1 MDNLRPLITKMDI
14 IRAAEVLPLLQER
27 LAIMPGGR
35 DRRGGLLL
43 LFPTTPRRERAK
55 PEDSRRLLQYLT
67 AIPNDDDRVRRFTIV
82 VDMRG
87 ATWDSVKPILKV
99 THPHRLFCARSR
111 GRRRRGA
118 ARARVSIRRKCVCSF
133 SERRDADCIFKFDCS
148 RRNCRFAARRLYRAW
163 SVRWKK
169 VNFTS

>member
-1 MDNLRPLITKMDI
+1 MDSLRPLITKMDV

-43 LFPTTPRRERAK
+43 LFPTTARRERTK
-55 PEDSRRLLQYLT
+55 PEDYRRLLQYLM
-67 AIPNDDDRVRRFTIV
+67 AIPNDEDRGLRFTIV

-99 THPHRLFCARSR
+99 
-111 GRRRRGA
+111 GA
-118 ARARVSIRRKCVCSF
+118 TEF
-133 SERRDADCIFKFDCS
+133 
-148 RRNCRFAARRLYRAW
+148 
-163 SVRWKK
+163 
-169 VNFTS
+169 